1 MLLEKLKG
9 QEAFKAMGRLVGCF
23 REMFQ
28 TDSLIEI
35 VQTKEKGWI
44 LKFFEVSLEDRSDL
58 WLKMFT
64 ILNPDIPEE
73 EVSVGSVIT
82 FAYQIYSDKQIM
94 TLFFSQSEQTVKEP
108 SGSPMENSGATEVTS
123 IPS

>member
-1 MLLEKLKG
+1 MLLEKLTG

-44 LKFFEVSLEDRSDL
+44 LRFFEVSLEDRSDL

-73 EVSVGSVIT
+73 EVSVGSVIA

-94 TLFFSQSEQTVKEP
+94 TLFFSQSEQTVNEP
-108 SGSPMENSGATEVTS
+108 SGSHTENTEATEVTS

>member
-28 TDSLIEI
+28 TESLGDI
-35 VQTKEKGWI
+35 VKAKEQGWI

-73 EVSVGSVIT
+73 EVSVGSVIA

-94 TLFFSQSEQTVKEP
+94 TLFFSQSEQTVNEP
-108 SGSPMENSGATEVTS
+108 SGSPMENTGATEVTS